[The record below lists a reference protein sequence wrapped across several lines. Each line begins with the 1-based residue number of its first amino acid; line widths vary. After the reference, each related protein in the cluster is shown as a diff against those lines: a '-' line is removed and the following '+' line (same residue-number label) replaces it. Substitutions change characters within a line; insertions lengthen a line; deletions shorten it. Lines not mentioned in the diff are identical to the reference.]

1 MSAPTAHSPLPA
13 DHDAAATGAGTPHHD
28 VVIVGAGLSGIGA
41 AYRLQESH
49 PGRSYTILEGRQAI
63 GGTWDLFRY
72 PGVRSDSDMF
82 TLGYPFRPWRTPKAI
97 ATGPEIRDYIRDTAR
112 EFVIDRRIEYGTKVV
127 AAQWDSTAQRWTLA
141 TEVTDEAGESTRH
154 TRTCSFLYLCSG
166 YYRYDATYQPVF
178 PGIEDFA
185 GQVVHPQFWP
195 EDLDWAGKRVV
206 VIGSGAT
213 AMTVVPAMAETAAI
227 VTMLQRSPTYVISQ
241 PAEEVVVR
249 ALQQRLP
256 AKAAA
261 RVARTKSV
269 AVNSTLYQLSRR
281 RPGLVKRMLRAGNVQ
296 GLGDERLVD
305 EHFTPRYN
313 PWDQRLC
320 LIPGGDLYE
329 AITSGRA
336 KIVTD
341 TINTFVPEGIRTTSG
356 QLIEADIVVT
366 ATGLEML
373 ALGGIDVSVDGEPV
387 DLAHAFVYRGVMLS
401 GVPNAAMCVG
411 YTNASWTL
419 RADLASRYVCRL
431 LAYMDRHGYAVAV
444 PTPSGRMEER
454 PLLPLD
460 AGYIHRAEGA
470 FPKQGTK
477 APWQMHQNYARDL
490 VMMRTADVGA
500 GMAFAPP
507 RHTS

>member
-1 MSAPTAHSPLPA
+1 MSAPTAHSPGPA
-13 DHDAAATGAGTPHHD
+13 DHGAPTTAPDTSHHD

-49 PGRSYTILEGRQAI
+49 PQRSYTILEGRQAI

-82 TLGYPFRPWRTPKAI
+82 TLGYPFRPWRTPTAI
-97 ATGPEIRDYIRDTAR
+97 ASGPEIRDYIRDTAH
-112 EFVIDRRIEYGTKVV
+112 EHGIDRRIEFGTKVV
-127 AAQWDSTAQRWTLA
+127 AAQWDSTVQRWTLA
-141 TEVTDEAGESTRH
+141 TEVTDAEGESARH
-154 TRTCSFLYLCSG
+154 T
-166 YYRYDATYQPVF
+166 
-178 PGIEDFA
+178 
-185 GQVVHPQFWP
+185 
-195 EDLDWAGKRVV
+195 
-206 VIGSGAT
+206 
-213 AMTVVPAMAETAAI
+213 
-227 VTMLQRSPTYVISQ
+227 PTYVVSQ
-241 PAEEVVVR
+241 PAEDVVVR
-249 ALQQRLP
+249 ELQRRLP
-256 AKAAA
+256 AMAASRLA
-261 RVARTKSV
+261 RAKSV
-269 AVNSTLYQLSRR
+269 AMNSTLYQLSRR
-281 RPGLVKRMLRAGNVQ
+281 RPGLVKRILRAGNVE

-336 KIVTD
+336 QVVTD
-341 TINTFVPEGIRTTSG
+341 TIDRFVPEGIRTSSG
-356 QLIEADIVVT
+356 QIIEADIVVT

-373 ALGGIDVSVDGEPV
+373 ALGGVDVSVDGQPV
-387 DLAHAFVYRGVMLS
+387 DLAHSFVYRGMMLS

-460 AGYIHRAEGA
+460 AGYVHRAEGA
-470 FPKQGTK
+470 FPKQGTR

-507 RHTS
+507 RHTA